1 MEQDIITLNEIK
13 TLDPVMKYNPNEIFM
28 LQDGRIGVYES
39 NREFKVFDPNHNY
52 HCDISKFDDTNNST
66 LPSSNGLVLPNGHI
80 VSYDESAGGICIYK
94 ISKNNY
100 EKILSIK
107 SKEGVGSLILISNNR
122 FATCEVTL
130 NIWKGSEPYYST
142 PL

>member
-52 HCDISKFDDTNNST
+52 H
-66 LPSSNGLVLPNGHI
+66 
-80 VSYDESAGGICIYK
+80 
-94 ISKNNY
+94 
-100 EKILSIK
+100 
-107 SKEGVGSLILISNNR
+107 
-122 FATCEVTL
+122 
-130 NIWKGSEPYYST
+130 
-142 PL
+142 